1 MKTICYV
8 FMVLPLVL
16 SSCHQEKDSS
26 SQLPG
31 PVKVKTIQTASSV
44 LSEKGTFS
52 GTVEEASNT
61 SLSFPVMGTVK
72 KLHVRLGDHVRKGT
86 LIATVDS
93 ASMQSSYSAAKS
105 SLEQAEDAYRRMK
118 ELHDKGSLAEVK
130 WVEIQS
136 KVQQARSMEEIARKN
151 LEDCKLYAPYSGV
164 IAEKVAEVGQNVVP
178 GMPVVKLVTAEQLN
192 VKIAVPE
199 TEIAGIALRQRAT
212 IKVPALGG
220 KLFVGDV
227 TEKGIVANP
236 LSRSYDVKICVKNTG
251 EDLMPGMVAEV
262 TLTQEDNAASHILPA
277 NVVQLDERNRS
288 FVWVKE
294 NGKATKRII
303 TCGEFTA
310 QGITV
315 ISGLE
320 EGDEVIVEGQQKV
333 CEGTPVTL

>member
-1 MKTICYV
+1 MKTIRYV
-8 FMVLPLVL
+8 FMALPLVL

-26 SQLPG
+26 SQLPA
-31 PVKVKTIQTASSV
+31 PIKVKIIQTASSV
-44 LSEKGTFS
+44 LSEKGSFS

-72 KLHVRLGDHVRKGT
+72 NVYVGLGDRVRKGT
-86 LIATVDS
+86 LIATVDP
-93 ASMQSSYSAAKS
+93 ASMQSSYNATKS

-118 ELHDKGSLAEVK
+118 ELHNKGSLAEVK

-178 GMPVVKLVTAEQLN
+178 GMPVVKLVTTEQLN

-199 TEIAGIALRQRAT
+199 TEVADIVLRQSAT

-220 KLFVGDV
+220 KQFIGNVA
-227 TEKGIVANP
+227 EKGIVANP
-236 LSRSYDVKICVKNTG
+236 LSRSYDVKICVKNAG
-251 EDLMPGMVAEV
+251 DDLMPGMVAEV
-262 TLTQEDNAASHILPA
+262 TLAREDNTALHILPA
-277 NVVQLDERNRS
+277 NVVQLDEMNRS
-288 FVWVKE
+288 FVWVKG

-315 ISGLE
+315 ASGLKD
-320 EGDEVIVEGQQKV
+320 GDEVIVEGQQKV
-333 CEGTPVTL
+333 CEGTPVIL